1 MSPTGT
7 KRTYK
12 PFRWMSAFGEQTGL
26 DGLTETGPGSTILGT
41 EYMLI
46 AAEPLESIVAQEHE

>member
-1 MSPTGT
+1 M
-7 KRTYK
+7 
-12 PFRWMSAFGEQTGL
+12 FAFGEQTGL

-46 AAEPLESIVAQEHE
+46 AAEPLESIVAQGHK